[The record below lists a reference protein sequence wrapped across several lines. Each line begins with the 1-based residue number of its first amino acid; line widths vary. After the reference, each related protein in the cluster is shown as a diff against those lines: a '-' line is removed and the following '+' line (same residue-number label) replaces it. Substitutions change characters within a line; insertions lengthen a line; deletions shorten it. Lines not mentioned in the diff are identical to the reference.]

1 MGTKYTT
8 VSLPKPLADD
18 VLTLTEKVG
27 YWPSLSSF
35 VREACIEKLR
45 MERSRKGTVGVP

>member
-18 VLTLTEKVG
+18 VFTFIRRVG
-27 YWPSLSSF
+27 YWTSLSSF
-35 VREACIEKLR
+35 TREACIEKL
-45 MERSRKGTVGVP
+45 ERERGKHGA

>member
-1 MGTKYTT
+1 MTKYTT

-18 VLTLTEKVG
+18 IFTLTEKVG

-35 VREACIEKLR
+35 VREAGMDKLQ
-45 MERSRKGTVGVP
+45 MERSRFKEAKI